1 MPPSDELMNRARA
14 GHSAGFLLGMVA
26 AILAITAIVVWFSGQ
41 QFGWSGVQVLSAELG
56 LLCTLLAAASAY
68 LVFERGRSGSQPQGN
83 EAALSVTTT
92 VTEDGLVRQAPR
104 PMTLEDLA
112 RALYLKHGMFWRYRE
127 SWVLLVGPAR
137 SVASHIPDH
146 ASQDWHVSGDTVLL
160 HCPVDVNGLP
170 DRDWLKRLARLRSRR
185 PLDAVVLLTES
196 MDDDADAKRSV
207 NAARTALAQIALG
220 LHWSAPVHVVTE
232 TGLDTAVRNGDSV
245 IGCALPRRANE
256 DTTFDA
262 LATLC
267 DRLAISGTKN
277 LGQDGRNRYLA
288 ELSQRLESWA
298 NPLTRFIGGLASSHR
313 LPVEVRGAWFVPA
326 TGLPASALSLG
337 EVPPAIWQH
346 VGAAGRRAGGRR
358 VGWHPSTVG
367 ATIVTACAC
376 LWIAGMVVA
385 TGANTRE
392 LLFAR
397 TVVQGTTAARDDD
410 PGLHALLD
418 LQHEIERF
426 EYRATNGVP
435 WYSRFGLNRDAVILK
450 GLWQAYGPASRRILV
465 TPTQQGLENAL
476 AGVAAMR
483 TDVADSATT
492 QQAVQGHKTLKTYL
506 MMAEPQRADAKLM
519 EPEMTRN
526 WLTHVALTMGERQD
540 LAHQF
545 FPFFAQHLPGHPDW
559 AIQPRADLVN
569 GTRQTLLAITG
580 VKNSTDTLY
589 HSILDAA
596 AGKYGDQT
604 LATMLAGTDARGLF
618 HTSVTVPGVYT
629 RQAFDGQIAQAID
642 DAAARQDVSTDWTLG
657 VSPSVQPR
665 VESAEV
671 LRRELRQM
679 YFDDYAQ
686 HWQAFANSIQ
696 WEPATTLPAVAEQ
709 LRLFAD
715 ARQSP
720 LIALMKT
727 LDYQGRAGEN
737 VESLSDTLVAKAQGL
752 LGKHEYAGQVE
763 GEAKAMVPAAP
774 LDAAFGP
781 VLRLVSPT
789 QVQGGVASNVSMS
802 GYLNAVTTLRL
813 KLEAMT
819 NSGSMDDQAK
829 PVAQSLFQGKNS
841 DLSDTRNYA
850 GLIAASLGEQW
861 SGLGDS
867 LFLRPVD
874 QAMQAVLQPAQ
885 ASLNDAWRQS
895 VVEPWARS
903 FQGRYPFA
911 SSGDD
916 ASFPELVRFIRDQT
930 GLIPAF
936 INQQLAGA
944 LELHGDQWVP
954 SSAGGQGIRFDPTF
968 LHNLNV
974 LQGIASHLLASGA
987 AQYRFDLMP
996 QPTGDVT
1003 ETLLTID
1010 GQKLKYF
1017 NQADHWQPF
1026 VWPGNDL
1033 LVTGTRLEWQTV
1045 QSGLNKSFERDG
1057 RWAFIRM
1064 LESAQV
1070 EPLSDARFRL
1080 TWSAT
1085 PGSSGVAPVSTTA
1098 AVPVPASDPDS
1109 LLPGTPL
1116 AALPNT
1122 FTHPITYVMRT
1133 DAGKGPLELLALR
1146 GFTMPPRI
1154 FAPAP
1159 APATMKSAG
1168 PPPLPASAVAAA
1180 RHAAVPL
1187 PHGIIPDVE

>member
-1 MPPSDELMNRARA
+1 MVKPVVHNPQAPHTRGASLIVFALALLM
-14 GHSAGFLLGMVA
+14 V
-26 AILAITAIVVWFSGQ
+26 
-41 QFGWSGVQVLSAELG
+41 LG
-56 LLCTLLAAASAY
+56 LLTWLAARQYEWSNARLLGIELAVVIAVFALIGGFVLSGRGTRDALQGTGRSGQSALGTGAASA
-68 LVFERGRSGSQPQGN
+68 G
-83 EAALSVTTT
+83 AVT
-92 VTEDGLVRQAPR
+92 LK
-104 PMTLEDLA
+104 DLA
-112 RALYLKHGMFWRYRE
+112 RILYLRHGLFWRYRE
-127 SWVLLVGPAR
+127 SWLLLVGNAHAVAAHMPDLATQAWHAR
-137 SVASHIPDH
+137 
-146 ASQDWHVSGDTVLL
+146 GETVLL
-160 HCPVDVNGLP
+160 HCPVDQNGLP
-170 DRDWLKRLARLRSRR
+170 DRTWLRCLARLRWRR
-185 PLDAVVLLTES
+185 PLDAIVWLTDPFEDELS
-196 MDDDADAKRSV
+196 AQRSAAAAK
-207 NAARTALAQIALG
+207 ATLTQISLG
-220 LHWSAPVHVVTE
+220 LRWSAPLHVVTA
-232 TGLDTAVRNGDSV
+232 TGLAAVDRDGEET
-245 IGCALPRRANE
+245 IGCTLPRRYDDRAVSS
-256 DTTFDA
+256 A
-262 LATLC
+262 LQSLGQ
-267 DRLAISGTKN
+267 RLAVIGTSVVA
-277 LGQDGRNRYLA
+277 QDGRRRYLA
-288 ELSQRLESWA
+288 ELSQRLENWSV
-298 NPLTRFIGGLASSHR
+298 PLTRFGAVLAQSRHM
-313 LPVEVRGAWFVPA
+313 PVEPRGTWF
-326 TGLPASALSLG
+326 LPAKRQTPSTPNDEL
-337 EVPPAIWQH
+337 VVPAIWQRI
-346 VGAAGRRAGGRR
+346 GSLGRHAGGRR

-367 ATIVTACAC
+367 AAIVGTLAC
-376 LWIAGMVVA
+376 LWIAGMFISGA
-385 TGANTRE
+385 ANTRE
-392 LLFAR
+392 LLFANQLTQHLSSTRDGR
-397 TVVQGTTAARDDD
+397 T
-410 PGLHALLD
+410 GLHALLD
-418 LQHEIERF
+418 LQHNIERF
-426 EYRATNGVP
+426 EYRASAGTP
-435 WYSRFGLNRDAVILK
+435 WYSRFGLNRDRSILV
-450 GLWQAYGPASRRILV
+450 GLWQAYTPASRRLLV
-465 TPTQQGLENAL
+465 SPVQQGLESSL
-476 AGVAAMR
+476 TTVAAMR
-483 TDVADSATT
+483 TDVSDAATT
-492 QQAVQGHKTLKTYL
+492 QQALAGHKTLRTYL
-506 MMAEPQRADAKLM
+506 MLAEPKRADAKVM
-519 EPEMTRN
+519 EPELTRN
-526 WLTHVALTMGERQD
+526 WFTNADLTTGERQD

-545 FPFFAQHLPGHPDW
+545 FPFFAQHLPAHPDW

-589 HSILDAA
+589 HLILDAA

-618 HTSVTVPGVYT
+618 HTSVTVPGIYT

-657 VSPSVQPR
+657 VTSSVQPR
-665 VESAEV
+665 LESAEV
-671 LRRELRQM
+671 LRKQLRQM

-686 HWQAFANSIQ
+686 HWQSFANSIQ
-696 WEPATTLPAVAEQ
+696 WEPAPTLPAVAEQ

-737 VESLSDTLVAKAQGL
+737 VASLSDTLVAKAQNL
-752 LGKHEYAGQVE
+752 IGKHEYAGQAE
-763 GEAKAMVPAAP
+763 GEVKALVPAAP

-781 VLRLVSPT
+781 VLRLVSPV
-789 QVQGGVASNVSMS
+789 QAQGGAASSVSMS
-802 GYLNAVTTLRL
+802 RYLDAVTTLRL

-829 PVAQSLFQGKNS
+829 QVAQSLFQGKNS

-861 SGLGDS
+861 SGLGES

-874 QAMQAVLQPAQ
+874 QAMQAVLKPAQ
-885 ASLNDAWRQS
+885 VSLNDAWRQS

-1017 NQADHWQPF
+1017 NQADRWQPF

-1064 LESAQV
+1064 LESAHV
-1070 EPLSDARFRL
+1070 EPLSNVRFRL
-1080 TWSAT
+1080 TWSAK
-1085 PGSSGVAPVSTTA
+1085 PGSSGVTPPSAGTA

-1116 AALPNT
+1116 APLPKALS
-1122 FTHPITYVMRT
+1122 HPITYVMRT

-1154 FAPAP
+1154 FSPTPGPA
-1159 APATMKSAG
+1159 AMKSAG

-1180 RHAAVPL
+1180 RHAAIPL
-1187 PHGIIPDVE
+1187 PHGTVSDVE